1 MIVMFGCLAQVPYN
15 GGAGIVNFTESNG
28 EYSEIR
34 KLKDEHGLVK
44 AGSMYLTDDCRRSPI
59 KTRIAYGFSN
69 SNRVLYNCWLL
80 LLVGCYVIT

>member
-1 MIVMFGCLAQVPYN
+1 MTVMFGCLAQVPYS
-15 GGAGIVNFTESNG
+15 GGAGIVNFTESNR

-34 KLKDEHGLVK
+34 KLKDEHGPVK
-44 AGSMYLTDDCRRSPI
+44 AGSMYLTDECKKNPVQTQI
-59 KTRIAYGFSN
+59 VYGISS